1 MPKKSQALDDS
12 AIVKLVTAGDKE
24 KFALLI
30 ERYESKLLR
39 YAQFLVNDYDSA
51 LDIVQESFI
60 KAYINLNSFNK
71 SKSFSPWIYRITH
84 NQAINAI
91 KKNKKTISFSS
102 LDKNEDSFQFDY
114 KLDEQIDKIF
124 LQKEVLSCVK
134 KLSFKY
140 REVITLFYFEHL
152 SYEQISEILHIP
164 KSTVGVR
171 ISRAKSML
179 KKLCNNVRGR

>member
-1 MPKKSQALDDS
+1 
-12 AIVKLVTAGDKE
+12 
-24 KFALLI
+24 
-30 ERYESKLLR
+30 
-39 YAQFLVNDYDSA
+39 
-51 LDIVQESFI
+51 
-60 KAYINLNSFNK
+60 
-71 SKSFSPWIYRITH
+71 
-84 NQAINAI
+84 
-91 KKNKKTISFSS
+91 

-124 LQKEVLSCVK
+124 LQKEVLSCLK